1 MSRAAI
7 FRGTDVQVVQAR
19 VKNRDPDRFYYE
31 IRYPDDDWAS
41 PATLEEKVAVNF
53 WGTLV
58 SPTPISF
65 GEDDYLEL
73 TDAEM
78 ETLMIDEEEEADDHG
93 EAESA

>member
-7 FRGTDVQVVQAR
+7 FRGIDVEVVQAR
-19 VKNRDPDRFYYE
+19 VKDRDSDRFYYE
-31 IRYPDDDWAS
+31 IRHPDDDWAS

-58 SPTPISF
+58 SPKKLDF

-73 TDAEM
+73 SDSEM
-78 ETLMIDEEEEADDHG
+78 ETLMVEEEEDEDDQV
-93 EAESA
+93 ESA